1 MDLIAEDERMSQA
14 THRVEVVR
22 RLLDA
27 GLTPATLR
35 AMLPEFIP
43 VIDELAETD
52 HVDDDAGPLAR
63 AR

>member
-1 MDLIAEDERMSQA
+1 MLDLIAEDERMSQA
-14 THRVEVVR
+14 AHRVEVVR

-35 AMLPEFIP
+35 AMLPEFTP
-43 VIDELAETD
+43 VIDELAEAG
-52 HVDDDAGPLAR
+52 HDDTTPLAR